1 MKHFLEN
8 QLSIYSLCIML
19 MCSLFII
26 ETIPA
31 DEIIFQPKQKGIWQS
46 NIDGNNARRL
56 FNPPLIVNR
65 FSIQEGDRY
74 ILCVGNGR
82 GIEGGVDVYLFD
94 SNNWKKGRKDLTYGR
109 YSIISDAAISSNGD
123 VVFANKIF
131 NEFPDGMYLIPND
144 EIHEILPHAEKLYDG
159 PANYVDWAPN
169 GREVAF
175 SNKEGIFLLDVF
187 TKQVTQLLDYGY
199 RPVFS
204 PDGSKLAFLVSTSGN
219 NRQGFSEIGFFSIDD
234 PQDVKILKRI
244 KAPFFCYYLTWTPD
258 GKSIAYVL
266 IEMKGFVFWVPITEY
281 TNFVVSIANKRV
293 VQILKNI
300 DGGAFALEWTQKS
313 YPVEPESK
321 LATTWGQLKRETGN
335 GGKNEGS

>member
-1 MKHFLEN
+1 MTHFFDNYRKMLCFCIF
-8 QLSIYSLCIML
+8 LLCSI
-19 MCSLFII
+19 FIVNAI
-26 ETIPA
+26 GA
-31 DEIIFQPKQKGIWQS
+31 DEIIFQPKQQGIWQS

-74 ILCVGNGR
+74 ILCVGRGR

-109 YSIISDAAISSNGD
+109 YSIVSDAAISSNGD
-123 VVFANKIF
+123 VVFANKIL
-131 NEFPDGMYLIPND
+131 NKFPDGIYLIPND
-144 EIHEILPHAEKLYDG
+144 EIHEIFPHAEKLYDG

-175 SNKEGIFLLDVF
+175 SNNEGIFLLDVF
-187 TKQVTQLLDYGY
+187 TKEVTQLLDYGY

-204 PDGSKLAFLVSTSGN
+204 PDGSKLAFIVSTSGN
-219 NRQGFSEIGFFSIDD
+219 NRQGFSEIGFFPIDN

-244 KAPFFCYYLTWTPD
+244 KAPLFCYYLTWTPD

-266 IEMKGFVFWVPITEY
+266 IEIKGFVLWFPITEY
-281 TNFVVSIANKRV
+281 TNFVVSIVNKRA
-293 VQILKNI
+293 VQILKSI
-300 DGGAFALEWTQKS
+300 DGGAFTLEWTQKS

-335 GGKNEGS
+335 GGKNE